1 MEPEKQGERRR
12 RQPKKQ
18 TRDRE
23 VGGRLGARPKE
34 VCVQSSDTMQDST
47 QGLRAVTA
55 TRRCVC
61 RGVCVQRSVC
71 AEERHNARQR
81 SGPEGSDGHEEVC
94 AQRSD
99 TTRDSTQ
106 GLRAVTDTR
115 RCVCRGVYVQR
126 SDTMR
131 DSTQGLRAVT
141 ATRRWVCRGATQ
153 RETALRA

>member
-1 MEPEKQGERRR
+1 MEPEKQGDRRR

-47 QGLRAVTA
+47 QGLRAVPA

-81 SGPEGSDGHEEVC
+81 SGPEGSDGHESFPFCNWEVPGVSG
-94 AQRSD
+94 RHGSD
-99 TTRDSTQ
+99 GQ
-106 GLRAVTDTR
+106 GP
-115 RCVCRGVYVQR
+115 GI
-126 SDTMR
+126 
-131 DSTQGLRAVT
+131 
-141 ATRRWVCRGATQ
+141 
-153 RETALRA
+153 